1 MKLLL
6 ALTITFGIALALVVG
21 FRLEQASLAVVVG
34 VICGIVASLP
44 LGGALLY
51 LLWRERQ
58 HQRQL
63 EERPWRSPGQLAN
76 PPVIILNS
84 GRGSDVLPGSLPMG
98 PRAAESRDFV
108 IVGEESE
115 TL

>member
-84 GRGSDVLPGSLPMG
+84 GRGSDVPASYAYPPLLGEE
-98 PRAAESRDFV
+98 RQREFN
-108 IVGEESE
+108 IVGEDSP
-115 TL
+115 